1 MWWFFWVLLSMYA
14 VYCLAFCGSAAYAAY
29 LEDWCG
35 CRRWLWRRRRP
46 AYVELTPEAEP
57 MLDQISYAML
67 KKRDGRVMDLFE
79 ERRFNC
85 TESDPPIV
93 PTGGDIYGDEGEPIF
108 F

>member
-1 MWWFFWVLLSMYA
+1 MWWFFGVLLSMYGL
-14 VYCLAFCGSAAYAAY
+14 YCLTFCGTAAYAAY
-29 LEDWCG
+29 VEDWCR
-35 CRRWLWRRRRP
+35 CRLWLRRRRGS

-57 MLDQISYAML
+57 MLDQISYGMR

-85 TESDPPIV
+85 AESDPPIV
-93 PTGGDIYGDEGEPIF
+93 PTGGGLYGGDEGPIF